1 MPFFV
6 MGGFLFLVF
15 LFALCFFPSPEID
28 NPDDE
33 MTTLPLL
40 PLLRTPRILFTL
52 LQLFVASLSIGF
64 IQPSIEIHLKPV
76 CSRIFLVI
84 YWLLQIFSFF
94 IWIFLKLGLTPLQL
108 GLILLCPALLYMAV
122 TPVIGHI
129 CDKVG
134 FIN

>member
-1 MPFFV
+1 

-33 MTTLPLL
+33 MTSLPLL

-76 CSRIFLVI
+76 NSRIFLVI
-84 YWLLQIFSFF
+84 YLTFKNIF
-94 IWIFLKLGLTPLQL
+94 IVYLDIF
-108 GLILLCPALLYMAV
+108 
-122 TPVIGHI
+122 
-129 CDKVG
+129 
-134 FIN
+134 